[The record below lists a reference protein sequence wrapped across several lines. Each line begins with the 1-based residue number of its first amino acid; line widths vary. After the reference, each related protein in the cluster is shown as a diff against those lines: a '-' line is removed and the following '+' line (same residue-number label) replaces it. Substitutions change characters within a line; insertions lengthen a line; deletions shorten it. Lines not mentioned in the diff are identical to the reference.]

1 MYMYYFLGYQLK
13 GDNSLKTEEE
23 KRHRANNTFLLA
35 LDGDVDFQPDAIVKV
50 WKIEGVKERFESQVV
65 DLMKRNPRIGAACG
79 RIHPTGSG
87 YRTPL
92 MLSIQNQSN
101 VTIRYMQQYQKFEY
115 AIGHW
120 LQKATEHMLGCVL
133 CRCDELI
140 LLSLVCCTFS
150 VKYWLIR

>member
-23 KRHRANNTFLLA
+23 KRHRADNTFLLA

-50 WKIEGVKERFESQVV
+50 LKIEGIEERLLQVV

-87 YRTPL
+87 
-92 MLSIQNQSN
+92 
-101 VTIRYMQQYQKFEY
+101 
-115 AIGHW
+115 
-120 LQKATEHMLGCVL
+120 
-133 CRCDELI
+133 
-140 LLSLVCCTFS
+140 
-150 VKYWLIR
+150 